1 MGIDCRS
8 QKVNQ
13 SDQFKVVADQHESDL
28 FLGGHCPQFDK
39 CRYVIVTFAQ
49 KKPQKM
55 LRMFWLN
62 SLPKFQINFMELVVA
77 LVEHLL

>member
-1 MGIDCRS
+1 MLVRQLMGIDCRG

-13 SDQFKVVADQHESDL
+13 SDQFKVVGDQHESDL

-49 KKPQKM
+49 KKPRKNVENV
-55 LRMFWLN
+55 L
-62 SLPKFQINFMELVVA
+62 IELFA
-77 LVEHLL
+77 